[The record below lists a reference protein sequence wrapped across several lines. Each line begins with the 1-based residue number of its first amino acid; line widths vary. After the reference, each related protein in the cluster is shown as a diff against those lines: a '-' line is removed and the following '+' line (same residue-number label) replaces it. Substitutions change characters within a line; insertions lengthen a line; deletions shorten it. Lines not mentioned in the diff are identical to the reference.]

1 MLVSSVAELSLLLVW
16 GYNPGMRRFFLDLN
30 TYLSE
35 LIHDW
40 IALMSGVLAVVLA
53 FVGVYVGTEYARGA
67 LFLTAA
73 IAIMLSPF
81 RIWKKQ
87 RALINGF
94 VEEEKKRQEKQ
105 DAVRLREASAKEDA
119 GRPRFELT
127 SRRLP
132 GDEWE
137 NIEIWNK
144 GLTPAL
150 DLNLTCDGI
159 GKGQAGIL
167 RPGEK
172 IDRQVRHNN
181 EPHDFCLSFRTE
193 FGSQWSIVQG
203 PFGAERVVEVL
214 RPDQI

>member
-105 DAVRLREASAKEDA
+105 DAVRLRDRKS
-119 GRPRFELT
+119 T
-127 SRRLP
+127 RL
-132 GDEWE
+132 
-137 NIEIWNK
+137 NSSH
-144 GLTPAL
+144 L
-150 DLNLTCDGI
+150 GI
-159 GKGQAGIL
+159 
-167 RPGEK
+167 
-172 IDRQVRHNN
+172 
-181 EPHDFCLSFRTE
+181 
-193 FGSQWSIVQG
+193 
-203 PFGAERVVEVL
+203 
-214 RPDQI
+214 